1 MPSSRLANMPV
12 KEPWTLWS
20 GWFAGAQMLVNSAES
35 AMSSILTIGADKSAA
50 DRGQHRQASGAA
62 TTLEP
67 VSLSR
72 ARISA
77 TKQAFYR
84 AASARTPNAGAHA
97 QMSEHATKHFLIEI
111 AHVGGP
117 DGLLDAAEVVQPSG
131 QFPNWQTA

>member
-1 MPSSRLANMPV
+1 MAYEVAEAVERARDDSKAAH
-12 KEPWTLWS
+12 
-20 GWFAGAQMLVNSAES
+20 AGR
-35 AMSSILTIGADKSAA
+35 SAA

-67 VSLSR
+67 VSQSR

-97 QMSEHATKHFLIEI
+97 QMSENATKHFLIEI

-117 DGLLDAAEVVQPSG
+117 DGLLDADEVVQPSG